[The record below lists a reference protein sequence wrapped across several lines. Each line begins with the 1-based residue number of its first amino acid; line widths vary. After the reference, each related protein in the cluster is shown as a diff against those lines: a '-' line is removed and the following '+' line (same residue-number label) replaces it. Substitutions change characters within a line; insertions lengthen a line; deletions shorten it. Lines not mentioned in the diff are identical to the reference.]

1 MQKIQHII
9 NGESVDSVSGET
21 FTSENPATGEVIAEV
36 SSGNAA
42 DVDLAVES
50 ANRAFRGEWSRL
62 TPAQRGHLLY
72 KVGDLLLERKEDFA
86 RAEAVDA
93 GKPYFANLNIDV
105 PFSADFWRFYGGAA
119 DKLRTPV
126 AANEAGIHRYSLRE
140 PYGVIG
146 AIAPWNFPL
155 VMATIKISMALAAG
169 NTIVVKM
176 AEQTPLTI
184 TMLAQLCLEAGIPPG
199 VVNVVHGF
207 GATAGQALVNHP
219 KVAKIAF
226 TGSSAVGKTISAQ
239 CAQNSKAVL
248 AEMGGKSANIIFKDA
263 DLDLAVNGAMQ
274 AGLANNGQFCLA
286 ASRILVEESI
296 ADEVVE
302 RMVAKAR
309 SIRLGNPME
318 AATHCGPLISR
329 KQLERVTDYI
339 RIGESEGAEIL
350 TGGARPENL
359 TDDLRNGH
367 FLAPTVFRRM
377 TPNMRIAREEI
388 FGPVVGVTTFKTE
401 EEAVELANDSEYGLS
416 AYFWSKDV
424 DRVHRVINRL
434 DTGLVFVNMPQY
446 MVPQLPAGIRKLSGT
461 GQNFGL
467 EALENYTKVKGVYIN
482 YSGKIFP
489 WLA

>member
-9 NGESVDSVSGET
+9 GGELVDSVSGET
-21 FTSENPATGEVIAEV
+21 FLSENPATGETIAEV
-36 SSGNAA
+36 ASGNAE
-42 DVDLAVES
+42 DVDRAVRSAES
-50 ANRAFRGEWSRL
+50 AFKGEWSRL

-72 KVGDLLLERKEDFA
+72 KVADVLLARREEIA
-86 RAEAVDA
+86 RAEAIDA
-93 GKPYFANLNIDV
+93 GKPYQANLIIDV
-105 PFSADFWRFYGGAA
+105 PFAADFWRFYGGAA

-126 AANEAGIHRYSLRE
+126 VANEAGAHRYTVRE

-155 VMATIKISMALAAG
+155 VMATIKICMALAAG

-176 AEQTPLTI
+176 AEQTPLTV
-184 TMLAQLCLEAGIPPG
+184 TLLAQICLEAGIPPG
-199 VVNVVHGF
+199 VVNVVHGY

-226 TGSSAVGKTISAQ
+226 TGSSQIGKLIASQ
-239 CAQNSKAVL
+239 CANNSKACL

-309 SIRLGNPME
+309 SVRLGDPLE
-318 AATHCGPLISR
+318 ATTHCGPLISQ
-329 KQLERVTDYI
+329 KQFERVSNYI
-339 RIGESEGAEIL
+339 EIGKNEGAEIL
-350 TGGARPENL
+350 TGGAKPQYLSEKNQK
-359 TDDLRNGH
+359 GY
-367 FLAPTVFRRM
+367 FLEPTVFSRM
-377 TPNMRIAREEI
+377 SPNMRIAREEI

-401 EEAVELANDSEYGLS
+401 EEAVEMANDSEYGLS
-416 AYFWSKDV
+416 AFFWAKDV
-424 DRVHRVINRL
+424 DRVYRVTNAL

-467 EALENYTKVKGVYIN
+467 EALENYTKVKGIYIN

-489 WLA
+489 WLT